1 MAGWKRDRDRA
12 TRPRPRPGPEPP
24 RSREPAREAGRR
36 HALAHRARDDDRR
49 SARGVPGTRRVHLAA
64 DPWRDPGE
72 VLVRRLAP
80 LLLAAGGIF
89 LTNLLFSA
97 HNTDPAATTIVTIG
111 PLRLTQ
117 EGFAVAAGLG
127 ARVLAIVAIG
137 SVFALTTDATGLAD
151 SLVQQG
157 RLSPRFAYGALAAYQ
172 AVPRLVDDLA
182 TIRAAR
188 RVRGLREWHPRILL
202 SLLVRAIRHAD
213 QLALG
218 MDARAFGSGRRS
230 TYRPLH
236 WGPADL
242 VVGAGGLAILV
253 VALLGAR

>member
-1 MAGWKRDRDRA
+1 L
-12 TRPRPRPGPEPP
+12 T
-24 RSREPAREAGRR
+24 
-36 HALAHRARDDDRR
+36 ALAPMALERAQSESLLGRA
-49 SARGVPGTRRVHLAA
+49 SPLVKLAVA
-64 DPWRDPGE
+64 TLWLIGLATTTDVRPATFLAVAAFVSLPVLGAIPGE
-72 VLVRRLAP
+72 VLLRRLAP

-89 LTNLLFSA
+89 LTNLLFST
-97 HNTDPAATTIVTIG
+97 HNTDPAATTLITIG
-111 PLRLTQ
+111 PLRIT
-117 EGFAVAAGLG
+117 EEAFATAAGLG
-127 ARVLAIVAIG
+127 ARVLSIVAIG
-137 SVFALTTDATGLAD
+137 AVFALTTDATGLAD

-218 MDARAFGSGRRS
+218 MDARAFGSGPRS
-230 TYRPLH
+230 TYRPLR
-236 WGPADL
+236 WGPSDL
-242 VVGAGGLAILV
+242 VVGLGGLAILV
-253 VALLGAR
+253 AALLGSR